1 MRRADKRIRY
11 HEHAERR
18 LAERGV
24 SKEHVA
30 RSLRQPEVER
40 PAKREDARRFEK
52 AISRKRRVV
61 VIAEER
67 ATEFWVISAW
77 WN

>member
-1 MRRADKRIRY
+1 MKRADKRIRY
-11 HEHAERR
+11 QEHAERR

-30 RSLRQPEVER
+30 RALRQPDAER
-40 PAKREDARRFEK
+40 PAKREDAKRYEK
-52 AISRKRRVV
+52 AISKKRRVV

-67 ATEFWVISAW
+67 ATEFWVISTW